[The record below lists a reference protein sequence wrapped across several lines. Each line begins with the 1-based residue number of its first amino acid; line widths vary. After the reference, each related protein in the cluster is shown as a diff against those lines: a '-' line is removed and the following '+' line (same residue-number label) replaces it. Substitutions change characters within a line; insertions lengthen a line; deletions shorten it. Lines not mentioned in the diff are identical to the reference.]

1 MTDAY
6 NSSEDKHSER
16 RSEGDDVYGTRNPRS
31 RSEAELILNDLETLR
46 TRIIVA
52 WQEKSVILSSE
63 EQRDLRTEIQRTCEL
78 LRDLVGERPAGERQ
92 LPMARQVR
100 SPSQN

>member
-6 NSSEDKHSER
+6 NSSDDKQDNGR
-16 RSEGDDVYGTRNPRS
+16 RESEGANGRWSPAI
-31 RSEAELILNDLETLR
+31 RSEAELILSDLETLR

-63 EQRDLRTEIQRTCEL
+63 EQRDLRNEIGRTCDL
-78 LRDLVGERPAGERQ
+78 LRDLVGSGHRANK
-92 LPMARQVR
+92 A
-100 SPSQN
+100 PSS